1 MTRGPRKSA
10 SSGWAIRSS
19 KRVTASTMPS
29 VVRPT
34 YRPRLSDALGTP
46 RGYTR
51 AASSA
56 DSRGIQIEHEAEI
69 WILPTGANHLARD
82 RQIDGEDEQMRGI
95 VFEHFAAEHDDLGA
109 LRRDAQS
116 GAQGGVGGLGRHSR
130 EADGVGARE
139 PELERPV
146 VGGVRRDPIGEP
158 SERQCAGR
166 DESRVFSECRG
177 GSRDSVGPPPGT
189 GLQPLRASKT
199 SRVQTSL
206 PRRCRHRSNGTSS
219 GGVRFAETSDSSAR
233 SRSYSCRN
241 RQETPDTA
249 L

>member
-19 KRVTASTMPS
+19 RRVTASTMPS

-56 DSRGIQIEHEAEI
+56 TRAGSRSSTKPRYGSFRLAR
-69 WILPTGANHLARD
+69 AHLARD
-82 RQIDGEDEQMRGI
+82 RQIDGEHEQMRGI
-95 VFEHFAAEHDDLGA
+95 VFEHFTAEHDDLGA

-116 GAQGGVGGLGRHSR
+116 GAQRGVGGLGRHSR
-130 EADGVGARE
+130 EAYGVCARE

-146 VGGVRRDPIGEP
+146 VGGVRRDPVGEP
-158 SERQCAGR
+158 SERQWAGC
-166 DESRVFSECRG
+166 DEGRVFSGCRG
-177 GSRDSVGPPPGT
+177 GSRESVGPPAGT

-199 SRVQTSL
+199 ARVQTSL
-206 PRRCRHRSNGTSS
+206 PRRCRHPSNGTSS
-219 GGVRFAETSDSSAR
+219 AGVRFAETSDSSAR
-233 SRSYSCRN
+233 CWWYS
-241 RQETPDTA
+241 
-249 L
+249 